1 MPVSA
6 SVRGPVGPNNNALW
20 NESIMVEK
28 AERRKSPVFRDEFSM
43 HGFGKGKEG
52 GFSRVRDC
60 FSQCLREGPIST
72 PQARRAPAAGSL
84 SGPG

>member
-1 MPVSA
+1 MF
-6 SVRGPVGPNNNALW
+6 RG
-20 NESIMVEK
+20 
-28 AERRKSPVFRDEFSM
+28 EFSM

-84 SGPG
+84 PGPGEQKTQPQSWGGQEEQREYGSPGLPSCST